1 MVHVD
6 QVLRANKNVLLNVLD
21 TFIHDPLVDWI
32 VSSAKEKASS
42 RTVQGAVDVGEAEN
56 PEAAKSM
63 TLIKNRLNG
72 IVTEH
77 GLPLAVQII
86 MTAKPRPPIDRIAK
100 KTTHGWRYSIV
111 SSLFEK

>member
-72 IVTEH
+72 LVTEH
-77 GLPLAVQII
+77 GLPLAVQGHVEHLIEEATSQENLSR
-86 MTAKPRPPIDRIAK
+86 MYRWWMP
-100 KTTHGWRYSIV
+100 WY
-111 SSLFEK
+111 